1 MSKKQDRTVS
11 RRSDGKWVNKRN
23 DATKATSIHDTQKA
37 ATQAAKAN
45 LKNQGGG
52 EVSIKGLDGKIR
64 AKDTVKPGN
73 DPHPPKG

>member
-11 RRSDGKWVNKRN
+11 KRPDGKWENKRN
-23 DATKATSIHDTQKA
+23 DATRASSVHDTQKDA
-37 ATQAAKAN
+37 IDAAKSN
-45 LKNQGGG
+45 LANQGGG
-52 EVSIKGLDGKIR
+52 EVTIKGKDGTFR